1 MATAPTAPTP
11 SNTKLDRLERV
22 TDLVLVLLETQQP
35 LTLDAIAHQ
44 VPGYPAEHAARRQA
58 FERDKRLLRDEGIP
72 VLTERLPGIEQFGYR
87 IDRDQF
93 YLPDLA
99 LEPDEQVAL
108 HLAVAGVH
116 LGDPS
121 GRDALLKLGAA
132 GLGDVRPIASI
143 VPTPALID
151 LFEAVRT
158 KATAAFSYRTGRDRR
173 VAPLGLWFRFGHWY
187 LVAWDLDSSAVRT
200 FRVDRIDGDVTRG
213 EAGSAEGVVP
223 EGEGAVDI
231 EAALPDEPWD
241 TEAANPVEMR
251 ILVDALEARRV
262 ADQVGEDKIVARHE
276 DGSVELVL
284 GVSSFSSIRSWVL
297 GLADHAT
304 VLEPEAFRD
313 ELVAWLTALTETPAE
328 AETDDEAATTNSG
341 SGRAEK
347 VEKVEKVEAAASDAG
362 RTGAAGSPRSA
373 PGAETSRRLRRL
385 LAVIGWLAQVGEA
398 PIAEVS
404 KRFGMSEQELVAEL
418 ELAACCGTPPY
429 TPDTLMEIEVSETSV
444 RAFLPAEFARP
455 RPLTPAEGFA
465 VAASAR
471 LLLAVPG
478 SDDDALRRAL
488 AKLDAALGV
497 RAAVGLD
504 VDAPGLLGAVR
515 EATESGGP
523 VEIEYLSG
531 SRDELTTRVVDPVQV
546 TTIDGHWYLDGFCH
560 RAGDM
565 RRFRVDRIGAAALV
579 DGRPAA
585 EVAAPSPVAD
595 GDGGT
600 GSAGFE
606 PFVPGPDARKV
617 RLSVDPSTRVSVIE
631 LVPVPESVPVR
642 TVTRD
647 ADGRITDVVLDVA
660 GMAWF
665 ERLLLQLGPAAR
677 VVRPPELTG
686 LAAEA
691 ARRVLARYQ

>member
-1 MATAPTAPTP
+1 MASTAPT
-11 SNTKLDRLERV
+11 NTKLDRLERV

-72 VLTERLPGIEQFGYR
+72 VLTERLPGNEQYGYR
-87 IDRDQF
+87 IDRDEF

-121 GRDALLKLGAA
+121 GRDALLKLGAS
-132 GLGDVRPIASI
+132 GLGDVRPIASM

-187 LVAWDLDSSAVRT
+187 LVAWDLDSNAVRT
-200 FRVDRIDGDVTRG
+200 FRVDRIEGDVTRG

-223 EGEGAVDI
+223 EGEGAVDV

-251 ILVDALEARRV
+251 ILVDPLEARRV
-262 ADQVGEDKIVARHE
+262 ADQVGEDKVVVRHE

-284 GVSSFSSIRSWVL
+284 GVSSFTSIRSWVL

-313 ELVAWLTALTETPAE
+313 ELVDWLTALTETE
-328 AETDDEAATTNSG
+328 AETETAPGTAAGTDG
-341 SGRAEK
+341 GPGRAER
-347 VEKVEKVEAAASDAG
+347 VEAAASDEG
-362 RTGAAGSPRSA
+362 RTGAAGSQRAA

-385 LAVIGWLAQVGEA
+385 LAVIGWLAQVGDA

-444 RAFLPAEFARP
+444 RAFLPAEFGRP

-504 VDAPGLLGAVR
+504 VDTPGLLGAVR
-515 EATESGGP
+515 GATEEGRP

-546 TTIDGHWYLDGFCH
+546 MTIDGHWYLDGFCH

-565 RRFRVDRIGAAALV
+565 RRFRVDRINAVREAPDEARGGSGSSGSSVAPRT
-579 DGRPAA
+579 RPL
-585 EVAAPSPVAD
+585 E
-595 GDGGT
+595 
-600 GSAGFE
+600 E
-606 PFVPGPDARKV
+606 MFVPGPGAVEVHV
-617 RLSVDPSTRVSVIE
+617 RLGPSAQW
-631 LVPVPESVPVR
+631 VPESVPVR

-677 VVRPPELTG
+677 VVRPAELTG

-691 ARRVLARYQ
+691 ARRVLARYP